1 MTVPRTRQA
10 RVRGGDGLVA
20 RFPGVLLVAPHVRPD
35 QDQRLEELLALCSAA
50 AEAGSHARLARQVAG
65 LLLAVDPEE
74 LPAFGL
80 LVDLPDDVIAVL
92 VVGAVDVVVGSGATS
107 ERLSGQ
113 DSPTWVDRLVR
124 GATVLEVATS
134 GAPAGDYPPRSDL
147 VLGVVSGSALQLT
160 AAATTPGVPTAA
172 AGPRTQVQEQ
182 WVDRRSERGS
192 TPATLSAAAPV
203 TPPDEDRVLAEED
216 RVPAE
221 KDRVPA
227 EKDSVPAEE
236 DRVLAEEDLS
246 FGGPR
251 GLPAHAAPVQIV
263 QLTELTPD
271 EARSPLPDVPAGGTP
286 PSAAPASVVK
296 VRGILCPLRHLNDP
310 RGLFCNVCGRNLVHV
325 THTAVEGPRPSLGV
339 LVLDDATVYSLDAD
353 YLIGREP
360 EFDDGVVSGRLR
372 PLRLEDDQDVTSRV
386 HAEVRLSA
394 WDVLVEDRGSA
405 NGTYVAPPD
414 SDHWQPLAPRKPQA
428 LQPGSRVRVGRRVLQ
443 FESRH
448 YR

>member
-50 AEAGSHARLARQVAG
+50 AEAGSHPRLARQVAG

-80 LVDLPDDVIAVL
+80 LVDLPDDVTAVL
-92 VVGAVDVVVGSGATS
+92 VVGAVDVVVVSGATS

-147 VLGVVSGSALQLT
+147 VLGVVSGSAVQLT
-160 AAATTPGVPTAA
+160 AAATPGVPTAA

-182 WVDRRSERGS
+182 WVDRRSERAS
-192 TPATLSAAAPV
+192 TPATPTAAAPV
-203 TPPDEDRVLAEED
+203 TPDEDR
-216 RVPAE
+216 
-221 KDRVPA
+221 
-227 EKDSVPAEE
+227 VPAEE
-236 DRVLAEEDLS
+236 DRVPAEEDLS

-251 GLPAHAAPVQIV
+251 GLPAHAAPVQII
-263 QLTELTPD
+263 QLAELTPD

-360 EFDDGVVSGRLR
+360 EFDDGVVSGQLR

-414 SDHWQPLAPRKPQA
+414 SDHWQPLAPRTPQA